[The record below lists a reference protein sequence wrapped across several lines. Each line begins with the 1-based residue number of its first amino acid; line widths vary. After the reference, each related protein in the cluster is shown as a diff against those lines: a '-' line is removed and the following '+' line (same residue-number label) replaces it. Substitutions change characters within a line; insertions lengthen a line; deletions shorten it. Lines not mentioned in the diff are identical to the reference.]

1 MTDALETRMR
11 RSQEKDGMISVAFWQ
26 LMAFLMLILL
36 IWANEVIDLTSLWF
50 DARESEMNV
59 YRGSVLTI
67 GVILVAIITVGHTYL
82 QQKRII
88 TGLLTVCSGCRKI
101 RLDDHLWEQLD
112 EYVSDHSLAL
122 ISHGLCPHCYEA
134 MKREVEAMELAIKPA
149 QGAVKPIPK

>member
-1 MTDALETRMR
+1 MADVLEERQR
-11 RSQEKDGMISVAFWQ
+11 RNREKDGMISVAFWQ

-36 IWANEVIDLTSLWF
+36 IWVNEVLDVTALWF
-50 DARESEMNV
+50 GARESEMNI

-67 GVILVAIITVGHTYL
+67 GVIIVAIITVGHTYL

-88 TGLLTVCSGCRKI
+88 SGLLTVCSGCRKI

-122 ISHGLCPHCYEA
+122 ISHGLCPHCFEA
-134 MKREVEAMELAIKPA
+134 MKREVEAMEGEKKP
-149 QGAVKPIPK
+149 